1 METWGW
7 GGAEGEEGGDTSMA
21 QDAYFFANT
30 RFYPRVSGIQIDLEF
45 RGFMFLF
52 GTSYVALFNGRIV
65 SDIRILVTHVY
76 CLSEVSLVVT
86 CLGKCCS
93 TGKV

>member
-1 METWGW
+1 METWG
-7 GGAEGEEGGDTSMA
+7 GGAEWGGGRGDTSMA
-21 QDAYFFANT
+21 QDVYFFANT
-30 RFYPRVSGIQIDLEF
+30 RSYPRVSGIQIVLEF

-86 CLGKCCS
+86 CLGKGYS